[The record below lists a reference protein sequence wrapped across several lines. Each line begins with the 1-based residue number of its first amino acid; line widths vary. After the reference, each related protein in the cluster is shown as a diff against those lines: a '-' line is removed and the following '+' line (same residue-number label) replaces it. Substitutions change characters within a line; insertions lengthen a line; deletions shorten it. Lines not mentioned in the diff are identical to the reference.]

1 MERAVFIYT
10 YAQSAESNEWTLI
23 DELSNGGCDAGFGI
37 SVAFEQG
44 RLLAGCDAEN
54 LNTGAIYY
62 FESSMSNQYSVVQKI
77 ISLDGRSR
85 DNLGGSDQIA
95 TVTTASGSF
104 MAAGTYRNKN
114 GGVYI
119 FKLDE
124 QNNLWKEISKLDPVA
139 SSKQFG
145 DRVVMSGD
153 KLIVSS
159 ACNVYAYTLEDCFE

>member
-1 MERAVFIYT
+1 
-10 YAQSAESNEWTLI
+10 
-23 DELSNGGCDAGFGI
+23 
-37 SVAFEQG
+37 
-44 RLLAGCDAEN
+44 
-54 LNTGAIYY
+54 
-62 FESSMSNQYSVVQKI
+62 
-77 ISLDGRSR
+77 
-85 DNLGGSDQIA
+85 
-95 TVTTASGSF
+95 